1 MCNMRW
7 AEELNQ
13 SLIVSFGMFGYY
25 RAFILLKS
33 LGINLRYNDLLTQ
46 STSIPESSVQN
57 IYSKFWIRLCLL
69 WLNHCRNA
77 VIIGET
83 CFVSQY
89 KSLEANCEKNGR
101 QTRSCLNTY
110 LWASLCLFAHPKRP
124 LLLLQ
129 LAGSGR
135 EDSELI
141 LECSCFKIVP
151 NFNDGL

>member
-1 MCNMRW
+1 MR
-7 AEELNQ
+7 
-13 SLIVSFGMFGYY
+13 
-25 RAFILLKS
+25 LL
-33 LGINLRYNDLLTQ
+33 R
-46 STSIPESSVQN
+46 
-57 IYSKFWIRLCLL
+57 
-69 WLNHCRNA
+69 LNHCRNA